1 MKQRI
6 LPIIM
11 VAALLLTAC
20 QPTPDHDIIV
30 QKDTERLV
38 ETVELKNANDG
49 ESVEPADI
57 QDNPLVKQDT
67 PYHFDYVNENGRLH
81 IQADA
86 DVFVPK
92 TGKAPMVRVK
102 GEYFTDAFAKKLF
115 DQIYQGTTAYIVS
128 NESRP
133 ATKAELAEL
142 IAYYQELVDTGR
154 TEDKMMD
161 EEEAIEC
168 INEWKEKYKTA
179 PDEAEEIKPV
189 VSDGTMHLMDS
200 TDDSPDAVFKHVQY
214 YALRTS
220 GERGQLEI
228 RRPAETD
235 LSFQDYLDYHRDPLD
250 LDGGECR
257 WISYSESSNSPREI
271 DLDKPFDSHVCSTE
285 DRTCAYGQS
294 ISPYDAAELCRSFL
308 ADLDVTDVEPVSS
321 IDAYV
326 TKNADGSVDDCIY
339 FIDFVRT
346 VYGMPVAYLTQ
357 CESYMYEEVEIP
369 WDYETIRFLVDSKG
383 INSLNWH
390 YPVQV
395 TKLISGDAA
404 VLTLEQ
410 ATKIFENMSVI
421 IYDAQTDH
429 NDRPVYIDVLISRV
443 ELSLVRVREKNEQGR
458 TGLYI
463 PAWVFYGKKV
473 SNYREPVTQEM
484 IDEQMTGVVLAV
496 NAIDGSI
503 IDLGHGY

>member
-1 MKQRI
+1 MKQKI

-11 VAALLLTAC
+11 VAVLLLTAC
-20 QPTPDHDIIV
+20 QPTPDRDIIV

-38 ETVELKNANDG
+38 ETVELKNANEDV
-49 ESVEPADI
+49 SIEPADMP
-57 QDNPLVKQDT
+57 DNPLVKMDERYT
-67 PYHFDYVNENGRLH
+67 FDFVNDNGRLH
-81 IQADA
+81 IHADA
-86 DVFVPK
+86 DVYVPE
-92 TGKAPMVRVK
+92 TGKAPMTRVK
-102 GEYFTDAFAKKLF
+102 GEYFTDAFAKKMF
-115 DQIYQGTTAYIVS
+115 DKIYQGTTAYIVS

-168 INEWKEKYKTA
+168 INEWKEEYKTA
-179 PDEAEEIKPV
+179 PDEAEEIQPV
-189 VSDGTMHLMDS
+189 VSDGTMQLMDS
-200 TDDSPDAVFKHVQY
+200 TDDDPAAVFKHVQY
-214 YALRTS
+214 YELRTS

-235 LSFQDYLDYHRDPLD
+235 LSFQDYLDYHRDPSD
-250 LDGGECR
+250 K
-257 WISYSESSNSPREI
+257 WIGYSESSNTPREI
-271 DLDKPFDSHVCSTE
+271 DLDKPFDSHVCTTE
-285 DRTCAYGQS
+285 ERTCAYGQT
-294 ISPYDAAELCRSFL
+294 ISPYDATELCRSFL
-308 ADLDVTDVEPVSS
+308 AELDVNDVEPVSS

-357 CESYMYEEVEIP
+357 CESYMFEEVEIP

-395 TKLISGDAA
+395 TKLISSDAA
-404 VLTLEQ
+404 ALTLEQ
-410 ATKIFENMSVI
+410 AANIFENMSVI